1 MKQPLTHGLVLGKF
15 APLHKGHEYLIET
28 ALREM
33 DRVTVMIYH
42 CSFYPIPLSI
52 RANWIRTLYPQV
64 EVLEAWDGPES
75 CGDTP
80 EIKKENEDYILSFL
94 GDRKITHF
102 YCSEFYGEHVSA
114 ALHAVDRRVDEAR
127 ATVPISATEIRKNP
141 FCCRKFLSNTVYRD
155 LIVKVVF
162 VGAMSTGKST
172 IAEAL
177 AKRHHTTFAPEY
189 GREYWTEHQV
199 NRRITLEA
207 FDEIAIG
214 HLEREEQAILA
225 ADRYCFIDT
234 NAITTYMFSLD
245 YHGRATP
252 LLTRIAEE
260 NARRYDLFFLCEDD
274 IPYDDTWDRSGDQ
287 KRHVFH
293 RQIIADLEA
302 RRIPY
307 IPLKGSLEARME
319 QVDRVLETYVPYSN
333 FYGNHLC
340 FHPTPGTDCK
350 KRS

>member
-141 FCCRKFLSNTVYRD
+141 FRCRKFLSDTVYRD

-207 FDEIAIG
+207 FDEIALG

-234 NAITTYMFSLD
+234 NAITTYLHVFSRLPWSRD
-245 YHGRATP
+245 AAPDPDREQQRPPLRSLFPVRGRHS
-252 LLTRIAEE
+252 L
-260 NARRYDLFFLCEDD
+260 RRHLGSQRRSEAACVSSADHR
-274 IPYDDTWDRSGDQ
+274 RSGSAPDS
-287 KRHVFH
+287 V
-293 RQIIADLEA
+293 
-302 RRIPY
+302 
-307 IPLKGSLEARME
+307 
-319 QVDRVLETYVPYSN
+319 YSIERLS
-333 FYGNHLC
+333 GD
-340 FHPTPGTDCK
+340 TDGTG
-350 KRS
+350 

>member
-80 EIKKENEDYILSFL
+80 EIKKENEDYILTFL

-141 FCCRKFLSNTVYRD
+141 FRCRKFLSDTVYRD

-162 VGAMSTGKST
+162 LGAMSTGKST

-177 AKRHHTTFAPEY
+177 AKRHHTTFSPEY

-207 FDEIAIG
+207 FDEIALG

-245 YHGRATP
+245 YHGCATP
-252 LLTRIAEE
+252 LLTRIAND

-307 IPLKGSLEARME
+307 IPLKGSLETRME
-319 QVDRVLETYVPYSN
+319 QVDRVLAEYVPYSN
-333 FYGNHLC
+333 FYGRRI
-340 FHPTPGTDCK
+340 P
-350 KRS
+350 